1 LPDLNADRVGST
13 PSLMRTIVLLH
24 AAIADNTSIADR
36 FPARAATA
44 RKRAADARREL
55 RRAQIELADRLLA

>member
-1 LPDLNADRVGST
+1 LPDLDAYRVGGTSN
-13 PSLMRTIVLLH
+13 LMRTIVLLH
-24 AAIADNTSIADR
+24 AAIADNASIADR
-36 FPARAATA
+36 FPSRAAAA

>member
-1 LPDLNADRVGST
+1 MADLDAYRVRST
-13 PSLMRTIVLLH
+13 SKLMRTIVLLH
-24 AAIADNTSIADR
+24 EAIADDTFIADR

-55 RRAQIELADRLLA
+55 TRAQIELANRLLA